1 MIVDD
6 VASLLAVGGRCKAG
20 PFAGRPPAP
29 GTFAAQLWTA
39 CATGVPGLRVP
50 IGDAGDLGSLSDAA
64 GGRWH
69 EVLVGA
75 AGRVSPYEA
84 LREVTATGCGL
95 PGPVAC
101 LTLGGAAL
109 RGQHG
114 RRWHAAPGNL
124 HLSVA
129 VPCDLDAA
137 TCGPS
142 LPMLAAVAACEA
154 VERLLGHAAAASRG
168 LSVKWVN
175 DIVIDDGKTG
185 GVLTALRTR
194 GPRITEYFAGLALN
208 LAAAPALPPDPF
220 ALPATALAVSGPAP
234 ALGPAAAAVMER
246 LLDHLEQVADR
257 GAEALVEAYRARSLV
272 LGREVAVWEAG
283 IRERLAA
290 GEGTGRLPPPARRG
304 RVVSIGADLALALA
318 GQDEPVRDG
327 CLRLVAPHRPGPEPA

>member
-50 IGDAGDLGSLSDAA
+50 IGDGGDLGSLSDRTDA
-64 GGRWH
+64 RWH
-69 EVLVGA
+69 EVLVSA
-75 AGRVSPYEA
+75 AGRNSPYEA

-114 RRWHAAPGNL
+114 RRWHAEPGNL

-154 VERLLGHAAAASRG
+154 VEMLLGHAAAASRG
-168 LSVKWVN
+168 LAVKWVN
-175 DIVIDDGKTG
+175 DIVIDEGKAG

-208 LAAAPALPPDPF
+208 LAAAPVLPPDPF
-220 ALPATALAVSGPAP
+220 ALPAAALTLSGP
-234 ALGPAAAAVMER
+234 GPGRGAAAGGRVGR
-246 LLDHLEQVADR
+246 QVAPPGGG
-257 GAEALVEAYRARSLV
+257 GAPGGGALVEAYRSRSLV

-283 IRERLAA
+283 IRERLAV
-290 GEGTGRLPPPARRG
+290 GEGTRRLPPPVRRG
-304 RVVSIGADLALALA
+304 RVASIGADLALLLA

-327 CLRLVAPHRPGPEPA
+327 CLRLVAPHRPDPEPA